1 MFWSEKDISKVEN
14 TLVQWISQNILEN
27 QTFQRTAK
35 FIMADFYEMDFMKGI
50 AILVKE
56 DEMYNIFKSAS
67 HCLLDD
73 SWDGNGWSKFF
84 CRTYAHTFSMS
95 LLA

>member
-1 MFWSEKDISKVEN
+1 
-14 TLVQWISQNILEN
+14 
-27 QTFQRTAK
+27 
-35 FIMADFYEMDFMKGI
+35 MADFYEMDFMKGI

-73 SWDGNGWSKFF
+73 S
-84 CRTYAHTFSMS
+84 
-95 LLA
+95 